1 MKKIRRK
8 LTMVIATAMLAITMM
23 TAMTTIKASAATP
36 DWITEIIK
44 SVKEEIEKN
53 SKPAKPELY
62 KMMYLDQQRYLK
74 ENYNMNMD
82 QLTTVVYDI
91 KEYRSMGNEDQNSII
106 DMVRYGMRREERFG
120 CTPSWTEDMIRFAI
134 DFWDQLDKFDIQVI
148 KLWK

>member
-36 DWITEIIK
+36 DWITEITNPLKRK
-44 SVKEEIEKN
+44 SRRIQ
-53 SKPAKPELY
+53 SLQSRSST

-106 DMVRYGMRREERFG
+106 DMVRHGMRREERFG